1 MLLNFNLN
9 INFEKNNSFND
20 MALLYKFHQMRIFK
34 IIASISGG
42 LFKKIITK
50 SVPGTSVKPKVL
62 FLFNISYRFKF
73 LYFLIFLHY
82 SIYIYNLYL
91 LKFSFKTY
99 AMRGVQKNMVYL
111 KSK

>member
-50 SVPGTSVKPKVL
+50 SVPTSVKPKVL
-62 FLFNISYRFKF
+62 FLFNVIFEI
-73 LYFLIFLHY
+73 LIFFEKNCY
-82 SIYIYNLYL
+82 FKYK
-91 LKFSFKTY
+91 KFYFY
-99 AMRGVQKNMVYL
+99 
-111 KSK
+111 